1 MTILPWKVSR
11 NSWSISLDYYKSFSK
26 PCWTCWIIPLSW
38 CKKDHNMTLKYY
50 PSHMSYGSTRD
61 QRAGDQLSI
70 PEAPMGHFFLLA
82 SCLPLTWPGVPGLK
96 CFFIMVPSWIRHAI
110 DGDRPGEAE
119 LATYGRHLTI
129 LRDTLTICN
138 QDALPAWTLEI
149 EKAEERRSCCTSLKL
164 RCNIFKTV

>member
-1 MTILPWKVSR
+1 
-11 NSWSISLDYYKSFSK
+11 
-26 PCWTCWIIPLSW
+26 
-38 CKKDHNMTLKYY
+38 MTLKYY

-138 QDALPAWTLEI
+138 QDALPA
-149 EKAEERRSCCTSLKL
+149 
-164 RCNIFKTV
+164 